1 MSIYCNRIWLIK
13 SCSVLHNLIK
23 ITRGPPNMV
32 LANFNDFKVYFKGIL
47 KHIIYTS
54 YSGENFY
61 TNGS

>member
-1 MSIYCNRIWLIK
+1 
-13 SCSVLHNLIK
+13 
-23 ITRGPPNMV
+23 MV
-32 LANFNDFKVYFKGIL
+32 RANFNDFKVYFKSIL